1 MLEVAII
8 IIIGILKDIMCST
21 GQLNTSYSP
30 FPKFRWTILF
40 GIWANLG
47 NRLIEG
53 YFSSEWEI
61 SSRKGSVWLH
71 NVIWT
76 IEVTNK
82 KSYEVETTVEYNKG

>member
-8 IIIGILKDIMCST
+8 IGVLKDIMYST

-30 FPKFRWTILF
+30 FPKFRWTIIIF

-61 SSRKGSVWLH
+61 SSRKGSVWLR
-71 NVIWT
+71 NIIWT
-76 IEVTNK
+76 IEVTK
-82 KSYEVETTVEYNKG
+82 KNYEVETTVEYNKG